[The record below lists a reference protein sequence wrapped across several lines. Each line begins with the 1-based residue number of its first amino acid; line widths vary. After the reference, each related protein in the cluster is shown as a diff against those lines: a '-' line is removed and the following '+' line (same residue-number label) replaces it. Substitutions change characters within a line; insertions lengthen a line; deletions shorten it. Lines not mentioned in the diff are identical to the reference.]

1 MASFKP
7 VFLCLFIL
15 VCFLSFLTTE
25 AATDDI
31 GSWEFSCSDN
41 NKTTPNSVF
50 ERNLRT
56 LLSYLSSNATANK
69 DFYNATVTGRNP
81 SDTVYGLFMCNGDVP
96 AQLCAR
102 CVTNATQSNILSDP
116 NQYCYSS
123 KEVVLRNEECMLRY
137 SNNSFFSTP
146 DLLSSG
152 SFSYFAK
159 VSNQDRYLFSETMNK
174 VADETANFS
183 IGVKKY
189 YATKEARISGFQ
201 TLYCQA
207 QCTHDLS
214 PQDCRKCLNVT
225 IAAVLDNYG
234 KTDVPLGASAQ
245 TTTCYIRYD
254 VYPFYRPS
262 TAPPPSQLVPSASN
276 TDSKF
281 SPNPTYLSHNCSS
294 NNGTLNDSFSSNL
307 TALLS
312 TLSSIA
318 TSKISFYKT
327 SSDSTVNGLFMCRGD
342 ISPALCQLCVQN
354 ATQRISSECPT
365 SKEAIIWYDQCL
377 LRYSYRSL
385 LSSSANT
392 SAPKFHQFNMA
403 SNPNPNQLQ
412 RFFTWTLADTLY
424 QQVTFDQGDS
434 STIENYRTSSV
445 KLNDDQTIY
454 ALAQCTLD
462 LSDDHCYNCLD
473 NIFRYEIP
481 WCCLASPEGKVLY
494 PSCYMMFGLSQF
506 YRDGDDAEAEAF
518 GQATHPPTT
527 TGEDVPSKQDI
538 PPPTTKGEVSIHAL
552 FAEKKKIF
560 EHPNAQIY
568 PEKDKDKNRIEI
580 NDTYR

>member
-1 MASFKP
+1 MF
-7 VFLCLFIL
+7 
-15 VCFLSFLTTE
+15 
-25 AATDDI
+25 
-31 GSWEFSCSDN
+31 
-41 NKTTPNSVF
+41 
-50 ERNLRT
+50 
-56 LLSYLSSNATANK
+56 
-69 DFYNATVTGRNP
+69 
-81 SDTVYGLFMCNGDVP
+81 
-96 AQLCAR
+96 
-102 CVTNATQSNILSDP
+102 
-116 NQYCYSS
+116 
-123 KEVVLRNEECMLRY
+123 RY
-137 SNNSFFSTP
+137 SNNSFYSTP
-146 DLLSSG
+146 DLGLY
-152 SFSYFAK
+152 SYSYSTSDT
-159 VSNQDRYLFSETMNK
+159 VSNYYLFSETMNK
-174 VADETANFS
+174 VADEAANFS

-189 YATKEARISGFQ
+189 YATKEARIPGFQ

-225 IAAVLDNYG
+225 IAAFLDPDNG
-234 KTDVPLGASAQ
+234 KVDMLRGGSAR

-254 VYPFYRPS
+254 AYPFYRPS

-281 SPNPTYLSHNCSS
+281 SSNPTYLSHNCSS

-307 TALLS
+307 TTLLS

-342 ISPALCQLCVQN
+342 VSPALCQLCVQN
-354 ATQRISSECPT
+354 ATQQISSECPA

-424 QQVTFDQGDS
+424 KQVNFDQGDR
-434 STIENYRTSSV
+434 STSENYRTSSV
-445 KLNDDQTIY
+445 KLNSDQTIY
-454 ALAQCTLD
+454 ALAQCTRD
-462 LSDDHCYNCLD
+462 LSNYHCNTCLD

-506 YRDGDDAEAEAF
+506 YRDGNHAEAEAF

-527 TGEDVPSKQDI
+527 TGEEVPSQQDI

-552 FAEKKKIF
+552 FAEKKMIF

-568 PEKDKDKNRIEI
+568 PKKDKDRNRIEI
-580 NDTYR
+580 SDTYR